1 MLHRFCCLNLFSNG
15 FVKDIG
21 LRPMR
26 ITDAIEHLFGRLVE
40 GVAAKTL
47 ARHASAH
54 STHEGWRL
62 FHNTAARCAD
72 DEQKGQ
78 HNC

>member
-1 MLHRFCCLNLFSNG
+1 MLLSLCCLNLFSNG
-15 FVKDIG
+15 FVNDIG

-26 ITDAIEHLFGRLVE
+26 ITDAIDHLFGRLVG

-54 STHEGWRL
+54 STHECWRL
-62 FHNTAARCAD
+62 FHNTAASCSD
-72 DEQKGQ
+72 DEQNSQ
-78 HNC
+78 HKC

>member
-1 MLHRFCCLNLFSNG
+1 MQLSFCYLNLFSQD
-15 FVKDIG
+15 FVSDIG

-26 ITDAIEHLFGRLVE
+26 IIDAIEHLFGRFVE

-54 STHEGWRL
+54 LTHEGWRL
-62 FHNTAARCAD
+62 SHNTADRCSD
-72 DEQKGQ
+72 DEQKSQ
-78 HNC
+78 QKC

>member
-1 MLHRFCCLNLFSNG
+1 LNLFSNG
-15 FVKDIG
+15 VVNDIA

-26 ITDAIEHLFGRLVE
+26 FTDAVEHHFGRLVE

-62 FHNTAARCAD
+62 SHNTAARCSD
-72 DEQKGQ
+72 DEQKSQ
-78 HNC
+78 HKC

>member
-1 MLHRFCCLNLFSNG
+1 LNLCSNV
-15 FVKDIG
+15 FVNDIG
-21 LRPMR
+21 LRRLR

-62 FHNTAARCAD
+62 FHNTAACCSD
-72 DEQKGQ
+72 DEQKRQ